1 MLYPMRTVAYVRT
14 PTTGEPLVSME
25 MLHQLCYLIKE
36 RALQF
41 SYYHNLFFIR
51 NIFFCFFRHIV
62 NHKHFENRSIRNKMT
77 LTLVAKQ

>member
-1 MLYPMRTVAYVRT
+1 MCLNLLKDMLYPMRTVAYVRT

-41 SYYHNLFFIR
+41 SYYH
-51 NIFFCFFRHIV
+51 
-62 NHKHFENRSIRNKMT
+62 
-77 LTLVAKQ
+77 